1 MVAPAL
7 MDQQQRRSSSA
18 LESKSANRHSLPV
31 QRTRTK
37 SIHLPS
43 FSNTHP
49 LVMATP
55 SPSSPPSSPILE
67 AAKKRPRP
75 PLVISMPPSQNNDLT
90 RSITASTASS
100 TPSVLHRV
108 KRSISRT
115 IKSGRVADKPDA
127 SSHESHVKLNPVS
140 PSSITSPALS
150 SKRSSI
156 TSLPPL
162 SPSSSTSPRT
172 SSISI
177 HHQHPHHSHYLY
189 QTRQSISLDP
199 ISEEPLGETKKSG
212 KLKRWQSKSSAK
224 LKKWLHIDSPSK
236 SPSDHDDNT
245 TITPTTRRDSATT
258 CSSCVSHEDL
268 RNSSIGSSPN
278 TSMPPSPALS
288 ARSVLSSFSSRPT
301 SLPSPALQA
310 ITPPPP
316 PPPPARRS
324 SLRATSRSEG
334 RPVSTPGRI
343 PPRSSSLRVSVG
355 SRSPPGRI
363 PPRSS
368 SLPRSYRTSLKRR
381 SLLGRTL
388 STEIPPVPESPEEA
402 SFYAALA
409 QVAAEVDEAIAAA
422 TEESESE
429 STCSVRSRSSE
440 TLLLS
445 EDEQVAHAKQVGIP
459 RSALSP
465 YIVSPET
472 NVPIPWSCSDVLLD
486 RPTLEFQDIEA
497 MEEVQPTYVHEIDV
511 SVQDIAL
518 PEKPECVSDIT
529 LAPRPPKS
537 ELADASIITP
547 QDVSVSD
554 DSVYQEEDNKEAHS
568 SSAAFEVALSLPS
581 DNKEEILD
589 LQVASIMAEAEQADL
604 LEVQQVDNTGD
615 VEGNCA
621 GELGADNVDE
631 EVQVLSLKVAPLEET
646 TPKVTSKEDSVVEV
660 MEEKQDEAVATAP
673 CEPKTILPSIH
684 DIAQQLIDEI
694 ASNPIIVEKDAPE
707 EEVPEPILAAIVE
720 EEKDQKAV
728 VDTEVAHEETALEDQ
743 VEQEVMVQKSLPES
757 VLDVIDDYTMPTDQG
772 ETKEEEAIVD
782 TMEELQVMDDATE
795 ESVQEVVPVVEE
807 EIAMADV
814 VLEPTDSTAIE
825 TLMEEPEPIAQG
837 LVKETG
843 PIDEP
848 LTTDIVIK
856 TDMKEET
863 KEDLVEEAIEIASMD
878 ELAIVV
884 SYEDPCQDM
893 ASSTVEPYQ
902 ATSPLPSPEFRP
914 VQVDDDLDIAPLV
927 LSTADVT
934 PEPTNEGSVVIQE
947 DTQPAHVPTSVAT
960 KGIVWEALQELHP
973 PAVSPWKR
981 ASRSPWLSASF
992 WLHGQ

>member
-18 LESKSANRHSLPV
+18 LESKSVSRHSLPV

-37 SIHLPS
+37 SMHLPS

-115 IKSGRVADKPDA
+115 IKNGRVADKPDA
-127 SSHESHVKLNPVS
+127 SSHESYVKLNP
-140 PSSITSPALS
+140 
-150 SKRSSI
+150 
-156 TSLPPL
+156 
-162 SPSSSTSPRT
+162 
-172 SSISI
+172 
-177 HHQHPHHSHYLY
+177 
-189 QTRQSISLDP
+189 SISLDP
-199 ISEEPLGETKKSG
+199 ISEESLGETKKSG

-224 LKKWLHIDSPSK
+224 LKKWLHFDSPSK
-236 SPSDHDDNT
+236 SPSDNDDNT
-245 TITPTTRRDSATT
+245 TITPSTRRDSAT
-258 CSSCVSHEDL
+258 SCVSHEDL

-316 PPPPARRS
+316 PPPPLPARRS
-324 SLRATSRSEG
+324 SLRATSRFEG
-334 RPVSTPGRI
+334 RPFSTPGRI

-368 SLPRSYRTSLKRR
+368 SLPRSYRSSLKRR
-381 SLLGRTL
+381 SLIGRTL
-388 STEIPPVPESPEEA
+388 SAEIPPAPESPEEA

-445 EDEQVAHAKQVGIP
+445 EDEQVAHAKQIGNP
-459 RSALSP
+459 QPALSP
-465 YIVSPET
+465 YFVSPET
-472 NVPIPWSCSDVLLD
+472 NVPIPWSCSDVLLH
-486 RPTLEFQDIEA
+486 RPALEFQDIEA
-497 MEEVQPTYVHEIDV
+497 MEEVKPMVTERIEQYEQSTTIMSYVHKIDV
-511 SVQDIAL
+511 SVQDISL
-518 PEKPECVSDIT
+518 PEKTKCVNDIA
-529 LAPRPPKS
+529 LAPRPPTR
-537 ELADASIITP
+537 EVVDVSIVTP
-547 QDVSVSD
+547 QDASVLD
-554 DSVYQEEDNKEAHS
+554 DSVYQEEDNKESHS
-568 SSAAFEVALSLPS
+568 LTAAFEVALSHPS
-581 DNKEEILD
+581 DDEEDILD
-589 LQVASIMAEAEQADL
+589 QAQVASIMAEAEQANL

-615 VEGNCA
+615 VEGECA
-621 GELGADNVDE
+621 GELDADNDND
-631 EVQVLSLKVAPLEET
+631 EVQILSREVVPIEETET
-646 TPKVTSKEDSVVEV
+646 TPKAISEEDSVVEV

-673 CEPKTILPSIH
+673 YEPKPILPSIH
-684 DIAQQLIDEI
+684 DIAQRLIHEI
-694 ASNPIIVEKDAPE
+694 ASNSVIVEKEALK
-707 EEVPEPILAAIVE
+707 EEVPEAILVVIVE
-720 EEKDQKAV
+720 EEKDQKV
-728 VDTEVAHEETALEDQ
+728 MVDTEVAHEETAQEDQ
-743 VEQEVMVQKSLPES
+743 VEQEATVQKSLPES
-757 VLDVIDDYTMPTDQG
+757 VLDVIDDYALPTNQG
-772 ETKEEEAIVD
+772 KTKEEEAIVD
-782 TMEELQVMDDATE
+782 TVEDLQVMDDAIE
-795 ESVQEVVPVVEE
+795 ESVQEVVPVIEE

-814 VLEPTDSTAIE
+814 VFEPTDITAIE
-825 TLMEEPEPIAQG
+825 ALMEEPERVAQE

-848 LTTDIVIK
+848 LTLDIVIE
-856 TDMKEET
+856 TDVKDET
-863 KEDLVEEAIEIASMD
+863 KEDLVEEAIEIASVD

-884 SYEDPCQDM
+884 SYEDPCQDV
-893 ASSTVEPYQ
+893 ATSTVEPYQ
-902 ATSPLPSPEFRP
+902 ATSPLPSPEFRS
-914 VQVDDDLDIAPLV
+914 VQVDDDMDIAPLV
-927 LSTADVT
+927 ISTVDVT
-934 PEPTNEGSVVIQE
+934 PESTNEGSVVIQE
-947 DTQPAHVPTSVAT
+947 DTQPTHVPTSVTT
-960 KGIVWEALQELHP
+960 KGVVWEALQELHP
-973 PAVSPWKR
+973 SAVSPWKR